1 MKLGV
6 IDVGGGFRDIY
17 GAGVFDWCL
26 DHGVNFDYCIG
37 ISAGS
42 ANLASYL
49 AKQRGR
55 NYTFYMDY
63 VFRKEYASLENW
75 LKTRNYVDLD
85 YVYGTLSNS
94 DGENPIDFE
103 ALKNNPAEF
112 YVGACDARTGQTV
125 YFSKSC
131 LSQDHY
137 DIFKGSCALPV
148 FCKPYMVER
157 IPCLDGGVCE
167 QKKDVA
173 PARLLARTYPK
184 AAERLL
190 DRYRAY
196 NDGVEIA
203 EEYQKIGKLLIVAP
217 DDICGLSTLSKSHEK
232 LQKMYDKGMK
242 DAEKIAA
249 FIGKA

>member
-1 MKLGV
+1 
-6 IDVGGGFRDIY
+6 
-17 GAGVFDWCL
+17 
-26 DHGVNFDYCIG
+26 
-37 ISAGS
+37 
-42 ANLASYL
+42 
-49 AKQRGR
+49 
-55 NYTFYMDY
+55 MDY

-157 IPCLDGGVCE
+157 IPCLDGGVSDPVPVLKAFEDGCDKVVLILTRPVNQKRE

>member
-103 ALKNNPAEF
+103 TLKNNPAEF

-157 IPCLDGGVCE
+157 IPCLVGGVS
-167 QKKDVA
+167 DPV
-173 PARLLARTYPK
+173 PVL
-184 AAERLL
+184 
-190 DRYRAY
+190 
-196 NDGVEIA
+196 
-203 EEYQKIGKLLIVAP
+203 
-217 DDICGLSTLSKSHEK
+217 
-232 LQKMYDKGMK
+232 
-242 DAEKIAA
+242 
-249 FIGKA
+249 